1 MSEKITY
8 EEQYQK
14 WLDST
19 IIDEASKNELR
30 AIENNKEELEDR
42 FYQDLEF
49 GTAGLRGKM
58 GAGTNRMNEYI
69 IARATDAFAKVI
81 KSFGSEYAS
90 KGVAIAY
97 DCRLFSTEFSLT
109 AALVMASHGIKTY
122 LFDALR
128 PTPELSFAIRKLG
141 AAGGINVTASHNP
154 KSYNGYKVYW
164 QEGSQIKDD
173 IADKILAEINKI
185 KGFDEIEFLANRQ
198 KYTEAYALEN
208 GLLEYIGS
216 EIDDEFIAQAKAQSL
231 NDEALDKTIKIVYT
245 PLNGAGN
252 ILVRRVLDER
262 GFKNVHVVK
271 EQELP
276 DGTFPTIEYPNPED
290 TRAFEYSLKLG
301 KEVAADILI
310 ATDPDCDRVAMMIR
324 QNGEYVAL
332 NGNQAGVIL
341 IHYILSQM
349 NKKNLIKPDSII
361 VKSIVTAEMGTL
373 IAQKYGVEM
382 INVLTGFKN
391 IFAIQNELDLTKA
404 KTMIMGYE
412 ESIGYAVGTFV
423 RDKDGVTSTMMFAE
437 AAAYYKKQ
445 GKTLI
450 DVLEEL
456 YQEFGYHKEDTIS
469 IVQEGITGQQKIA
482 QMMEQ
487 YRKTYPKQIGDIK
500 LASYTDYRLQ
510 EELDLASGKTKTIEI
525 EKQNA
530 MKFQFE
536 CGSWYAL
543 RPSGTEPKIKIY
555 VCSRAETAEQADQKL
570 EQIKQGVLA
579 ELNKI

>member
-1 MSEKITY
+1 MEKPLY
-8 EEQYQK
+8 DQQYQN
-14 WLDST
+14 WLNST
-19 IIDEASKNELR
+19 IIDETSKNELR
-30 AIENNKEELEDR
+30 AIEGDKNEIEDR

-58 GAGTNRMNEYI
+58 GAGTNRMNQYI

-81 KSFGSEYAS
+81 KSFGDEFAS
-90 KGVAIAY
+90 RGLVIAY
-97 DCRLFSTEFSLT
+97 DCRLFSKEFSLT
-109 AALVMASHGIKTY
+109 AALVLASHGIKAY

-154 KSYNGYKVYW
+154 KNYNGYKVYW

-173 IADKILAEINKI
+173 IADMILAEIKKI
-185 KGFDEIEFLANRQ
+185 TNFEDIKFLAQ
-198 KYTEAYALEN
+198 KEKYTQQYALEN

-216 EIDDEFIAQAKAQSL
+216 QIDDEFIAKAKAQSL
-231 NDEALDKTIKIVYT
+231 NDDSLNKNIKIVYT

-252 ILVRRVLDER
+252 ILVRRILAER
-262 GFKNVHVVK
+262 GFENVYVVK

-276 DGTFPTIEYPNPED
+276 DGNFPTVEYPNPED
-290 TRAFEYSLKLG
+290 VRAFEYSIKLG
-301 KEVAADILI
+301 KEKYADLLI
-310 ATDPDCDRVAMMIR
+310 ATDPDCDRVAIMVKYQGKYQEI
-324 QNGEYVAL
+324 
-332 NGNQAGVIL
+332 NGNQAGVLL

-349 NKKNLIKPDSII
+349 DSKNLIKPNSII

-382 INVLTGFKN
+382 VNVLTGFKN
-391 IFAIQNELDLTKA
+391 IFAVQNELDKTKD

-423 RDKDGVTSTMMFAE
+423 RDKDAVTSAMLFAE
-437 AAAYYKKQ
+437 AAAFYSAE
-445 GKTLI
+445 GKTLV
-450 DVLEEL
+450 DVLDDL
-456 YQEFGYHKEDTIS
+456 YQEFGYHKEDTVS
-469 IVQEGITGQQKIA
+469 LVMEGITGQQKIA
-482 QMMEQ
+482 KIMEE
-487 YRKTYPKQIGDIK
+487 YRSAYPKQIADMK
-500 LASYTDYRLQ
+500 LSKYIDYRLQ
-510 EELDLASGKTKTIEI
+510 EELDIGSEHISKIDI

-555 VCSRAETAEQADQKL
+555 ACTRADTKEKAEEKLAILKET
-570 EQIKQGVLA
+570 VLA
-579 ELNKI
+579 ELKKI

>member
-1 MSEKITY
+1 MEKPLY
-8 EEQYQK
+8 DQQYQN
-14 WLDST
+14 WLNST
-19 IIDEASKNELR
+19 IIDETSKNELR
-30 AIENNKEELEDR
+30 AIEGDKNEIEDR

-58 GAGTNRMNEYI
+58 GAGTNRMNQYI

-81 KSFGSEYAS
+81 KSFGDEFAS
-90 KGVAIAY
+90 KGLVIAY
-97 DCRLFSTEFSLT
+97 DCRLFSKEFSLT
-109 AALVMASHGIKTY
+109 AALVLASHGIKVY

-154 KSYNGYKVYW
+154 KNYNGYKVYW

-173 IADKILAEINKI
+173 IADMILAEIKKI
-185 KGFDEIEFLANRQ
+185 KNFEDIKFLAQ
-198 KYTEAYALEN
+198 KEKYTQQYALEN

-216 EIDDEFIAQAKAQSL
+216 QIDDEFIAKAKAQSL
-231 NDEALDKTIKIVYT
+231 NDDSLNKNIKIVYT

-252 ILVRRVLDER
+252 ILVRRILAER
-262 GFKNVHVVK
+262 GFENVYVVK

-276 DGTFPTIEYPNPED
+276 DGNFPTVEYPNPED
-290 TRAFEYSLKLG
+290 VRAFEYSIKLG
-301 KEVAADILI
+301 KEKDADLLI
-310 ATDPDCDRVAMMIR
+310 ATDPDCDRVAIMVKHQGKYQEI
-324 QNGEYVAL
+324 
-332 NGNQAGVIL
+332 NGNQAGVLL

-349 NKKNLIKPDSII
+349 DSKNLIKPNSII

-382 INVLTGFKN
+382 VNVLTGFKN
-391 IFAIQNELDLTKA
+391 IFAVQNELDKTKD

-423 RDKDGVTSTMMFAE
+423 RDKDAVTSAMLFAE
-437 AAAYYKKQ
+437 AAAFYSAE
-445 GKTLI
+445 GKTLV
-450 DVLEEL
+450 DVLNDL
-456 YQEFGYHKEDTIS
+456 YQEFGYHKEDTVS
-469 IVQEGITGQQKIA
+469 LVMEGITGQQKIA
-482 QMMEQ
+482 KIMEE
-487 YRKTYPKQIGDIK
+487 YRSAYPKQIADMK
-500 LASYTDYRLQ
+500 LSKYIDYRLQ
-510 EELDLASGKTKTIEI
+510 EELDIGSGHISKIDI

-555 VCSRAETAEQADQKL
+555 ACTRADTKEKAEEKL
-570 EQIKQGVLA
+570 AILKEIVLA
-579 ELNKI
+579 ELKKI